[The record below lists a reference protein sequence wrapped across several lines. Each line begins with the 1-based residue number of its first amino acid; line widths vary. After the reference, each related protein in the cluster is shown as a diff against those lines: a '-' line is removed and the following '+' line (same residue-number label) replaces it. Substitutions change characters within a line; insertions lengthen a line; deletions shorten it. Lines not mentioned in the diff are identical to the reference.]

1 MEIWAAP
8 FEITHWHAWSPAAQT
23 REAWLEWAKEPFST
37 NGEGSPVVEGMQAM
51 NRRRL
56 KQLGKLAL
64 DPAYRLPPTD
74 NPIIFSNQFGDLTRS
89 YELLKELTET
99 GAISPQSF
107 GLSVHNAIPGL
118 YTIDKKLHSNVTA
131 LASTDGVMSA
141 LIEALGL
148 FAQGETSV
156 RIIVV
161 ENAVQPEYKNYC
173 DYVDESYGFAMDV
186 TPGGN
191 LQLAFSASANNQAK
205 PVLPSN
211 LNIFRFLITGDT
223 TFSEV
228 INNTLWQMRRVS

>member
-1 MEIWAAP
+1 MANWSAP
-8 FEITHWHAWSPAAQT
+8 FQITHWHAWSPAVQSK
-23 REAWLEWAKEPFST
+23 EAWLEWAKAPYST
-37 NGEGSPVVEGMQAM
+37 NGEDSPVVEGMQPM

-56 KQLGKLAL
+56 KQLGKMAL
-64 DPAYRLPPTD
+64 DPTYRLPPSD
-74 NPIIFSNQFGDLTRS
+74 SPIVFSTQYGDLTRC

-141 LIEALGL
+141 LVEALGL
-148 FAQGETSV
+148 FAQRESSV

-161 ENAVQPEYKNYC
+161 ENAVQKEYKNYC
-173 DYVDESYGFAMDV
+173 DFVDESYGFAMDV

-191 LQLAFSASANNQAK
+191 LQLAFSASTNTPTN
-205 PVLPSN
+205 PTLPSN
-211 LNIFRFLITGDT
+211 LNAFRFLIGDDSS
-223 TFSEV
+223 FSEV
-228 INNTLWQMRRVS
+228 INSTLWQIRRV